1 MWGWRSSRTVVTL
14 SATVLFV
21 VVCVLPVLFMIWAA
35 FAEPRHA
42 ASALQGLVLDR
53 RQVGLL
59 YNTVLLGCG
68 TAVLATLV
76 GAPLGFGLARFALP
90 FKSGL
95 RLALVAPAVL
105 PPYVIALA
113 LLGVLGAAGQPLAQ
127 RSDRSAAE
135 LMDAVMWN
143 REPIGGPF
151 ALIDQDGKRRTDA
164 DFRGKV
170 LLVYFGFTYCPDV
183 CPTDL
188 QEIGLAVDR
197 LGPAGDAVQ
206 PIFITL
212 DPPRDTPEH
221 LKEYVAMFHARFV
234 GLTGDAAALDAAAR
248 AYRVFYARVALEKS
262 DYTVDHSAFIYLM
275 GRHGEYLGF
284 FPPGTPADILVG
296 TLKPLV
302 AGR

>member
-1 MWGWRSSRTVVTL
+1 MAARL
-14 SATVLFV
+14 S
-21 VVCVLPVLFMIWAA
+21 
-35 FAEPRHA
+35 
-42 ASALQGLVLDR
+42 
-53 RQVGLL
+53 
-59 YNTVLLGCG
+59 
-68 TAVLATLV
+68 
-76 GAPLGFGLARFALP
+76 
-90 FKSGL
+90 
-95 RLALVAPAVL
+95 
-105 PPYVIALA
+105 VITLA

-127 RSDRSAAE
+127 KSDRSAAE

-151 ALIDQDGKRRTDA
+151 ALIDQDGRRRTDA
-164 DFRGKV
+164 DFRGKI
-170 LLVYFGFTYCPDV
+170 LLVYFGFSYCPDV

-197 LGPAGDAVQ
+197 LGAAGDAVQ
-206 PIFITL
+206 PIFITV
-212 DPPRDTPEH
+212 DAGRDTPEH
-221 LKEYVAMFHARFV
+221 LKDYVAMFHPRFV
-234 GLTGDAAALDAAAR
+234 GLTGDATALDAAAR
-248 AYRVFYARVALEKS
+248 AYRVYYARVELEKS